1 MSTSADDLVQL
12 MKDLADETEAIPF
25 SKLYDLSD
33 LSGQRLDTFRDGWS
47 RFSAGQRARVVRAL
61 VDLADASFE
70 VNFDAIFRHCLEDPD
85 SEVRAAAVDG
95 LWESGS
101 VNLIGPFLNMLRSD
115 PSPEVRSA
123 AASGLG
129 RYVLAGELEQQ
140 EAAVSSRIVM
150 ELLTVIHLSGESARV
165 RRRAVESVAYTCSGD
180 VQEALELAYYDD
192 DEEMR
197 LSALVGMGRSCDRRW
212 EPIVLDEMKS
222 SSPAMRYEAALASGG
237 LALRS
242 AVPILSRMVEDA
254 DREASNAAVWAL
266 GQIGGEEAKVALLNA
281 LDQEDQ
287 DTQAAVND
295 ALAELTLSEGQ
306 LDFALYD
313 LDDDSVDD
321 LDIDVLLPLWEAG
334 DEDGEE
340 PGEEW

>member
-1 MSTSADDLVQL
+1 MSRSADDLVQL

-47 RFSAGQRARVVRAL
+47 RFSAGQRARVVRTL
-61 VDLADASFE
+61 VDFADASFE
-70 VNFDAIFRHCLEDPD
+70 VNFDAIFRHALEDPD

-129 RYVLAGELEQQ
+129 SYVLAGELEQQ
-140 EAAVSSRIVM
+140 EAAVTSRIVM

-192 DEEMR
+192 DEQMR

-212 EPIVLDEMKS
+212 GPIVLDEMES
-222 SSPAMRYEAALASGG
+222 SSPAMRYEAALASGE

-242 AVPILSRMVEDA
+242 AVPSLSRMVEDS
-254 DREASNAAVWAL
+254 DREVSNAAVWAL
-266 GQIGGEEAKVALLNA
+266 GQIGGEEAKVALLDA

-295 ALAELTLSEGQ
+295 ALAELALSEGQ

-313 LDDDSVDD
+313 VDDDSVDD

-340 PGEEW
+340 PGEE